1 MSQVPP
7 DLLERG
13 WSIKSH
19 TTPERKV
26 LTKLFSFSDS
36 NQFDDFYIGI
46 TPIQAKLRHHG
57 ELDMYQGDKK
67 VRFSTQTHDTNSIT
81 ERDFRLA
88 RQIETYYTN
97 LMKRGN
103 PQPALFLDFDGTVRG
118 VVEDPA
124 RANKGGFRAPYHPD
138 EVEVFPQV
146 ADILELWDD
155 SGYFLVGATN
165 QSGVGRGDLT
175 ETEAVAC
182 IDETVSQIGIGFPVC
197 YSTAKKTADYKP
209 AIGMGLEAIEKYG
222 PFDLANSIMVGDN
235 HRQGDENFAKNLGI
249 QFVHA
254 NDFFHLTSEQQGRPN
269 PFASETAPLHGE
281 TTEAPYQVKIYVP
294 STVRDTPISQE
305 EHEARIN
312 DTSTFLA
319 GLFGGYTSAEAT
331 GGYYSQD
338 DGLISEPVVVVTSW
352 ANPEVYQKNKSL
364 IEDFLKTKQKEWG
377 QETIGFEFEDD
388 FFMFPDFSA
397 ETEWFGNAQE
407 NIKKYVENYLKLGK
421 KLGAG
426 DMGDDYFAWLKEM
439 ASEFN
444 VEKNKYFTCTST
456 YQAQKKQCYYN
467 SLKYTW
473 ENPDAEYF
481 EGWVVSSRL
490 GIPIRHAWL
499 VVDGN
504 VYDPTFEIFR
514 NEDDADMMVDYAY
527 WGVLI
532 PQMFITERIVATE
545 KSGPYLFDYFFYTSP
560 YSKETKENRHSRFM
574 EGFMSEAKSKP
585 YRVVVSRSTNDE
597 KKLMAVFYDE
607 EGDKIKTTHFGAR
620 GMSDY
625 TKHKDKERMGRYH
638 DRHKSNENWRDPL
651 SAGALSKWILW
662 NKPDLKTSFN
672 NYKKRFN
679 LKGEIKVKRS

>member
-1 MSQVPP
+1 
-7 DLLERG
+7 
-13 WSIKSH
+13 
-19 TTPERKV
+19 
-26 LTKLFSFSDS
+26 
-36 NQFDDFYIGI
+36 
-46 TPIQAKLRHHG
+46 
-57 ELDMYQGDKK
+57 
-67 VRFSTQTHDTNSIT
+67 
-81 ERDFRLA
+81 
-88 RQIETYYTN
+88 
-97 LMKRGN
+97 
-103 PQPALFLDFDGTVRG
+103 
-118 VVEDPA
+118 
-124 RANKGGFRAPYHPD
+124 
-138 EVEVFPQV
+138 
-146 ADILELWDD
+146 
-155 SGYFLVGATN
+155 
-165 QSGVGRGDLT
+165 
-175 ETEAVAC
+175 
-182 IDETVSQIGIGFPVC
+182 
-197 YSTAKKTADYKP
+197 
-209 AIGMGLEAIEKYG
+209 
-222 PFDLANSIMVGDN
+222 
-235 HRQGDENFAKNLGI
+235 
-249 QFVHA
+249 
-254 NDFFHLTSEQQGRPN
+254 
-269 PFASETAPLHGE
+269 
-281 TTEAPYQVKIYVP
+281 
-294 STVRDTPISQE
+294 
-305 EHEARIN
+305 
-312 DTSTFLA
+312 
-319 GLFGGYTSAEAT
+319 
-331 GGYYSQD
+331 
-338 DGLISEPVVVVTSW
+338 
-352 ANPEVYQKNKSL
+352 
-364 IEDFLKTKQKEWG
+364 
-377 QETIGFEFEDD
+377 
-388 FFMFPDFSA
+388 
-397 ETEWFGNAQE
+397 
-407 NIKKYVENYLKLGK
+407 
-421 KLGAG
+421 
-426 DMGDDYFAWLKEM
+426 MGDDYFAWLKEM

-532 PQMFITERIVATE
+532 PQMFIAERIVATE

-672 NYKKRFN
+672 NYKKQFN